1 MKKVYIIILLL
12 LVFGNSYGQVAV
24 AYFPLNNTFI
34 QLSTN
39 PERLIFGDIRYQTN
53 SFSYNTTVEL
63 APYINIKRW
72 DALNLYAGIGMSYS
86 PFYNTGSDGFN
97 FYFLTIG
104 ARIKPLTFNRNW
116 AILFELSPVFN
127 STGGNNMLRSSIG
140 ISYNFVRKH
149 ARNTKTTKING

>member
-1 MKKVYIIILLL
+1 MKRIFTIILSLL
-12 LVFGNSYGQVAV
+12 AFGEGHGQVAV
-24 AYFPLNNTFI
+24 GYFPLNNTFI

-39 PERLIFGDIRYQTN
+39 PESLIFGDIRYQTN

-72 DALNLYAGIGMSYS
+72 DALNLYAGFGMSYS
-86 PFYNTGSDGFN
+86 PFYNTGSGGFN

-104 ARIKPLTFNRNW
+104 TRIKPLALNRNW
-116 AILFELSPVFN
+116 AVLFELSPIFN

-140 ISYNFVRKH
+140 LSYNFVRKR
-149 ARNTKTTKING
+149 ARNKNSKEKKE